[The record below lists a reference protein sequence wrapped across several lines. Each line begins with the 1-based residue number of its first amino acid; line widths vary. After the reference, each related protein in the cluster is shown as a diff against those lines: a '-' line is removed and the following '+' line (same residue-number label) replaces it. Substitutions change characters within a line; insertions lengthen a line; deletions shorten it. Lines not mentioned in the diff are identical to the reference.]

1 MPTHEQTHT
10 HIVAYFFT
18 TFTHTHIAAYFF
30 TTFPAFY
37 LKLNYHLL
45 IFSYTEIPFNYSFSH
60 NLYIMKCIKLFSP
73 FKGI

>member
-45 IFSYTEIPFNYSFSH
+45 IFS
-60 NLYIMKCIKLFSP
+60 LYRNSIQLFIFP
-73 FKGI
+73 QFIHYEMY